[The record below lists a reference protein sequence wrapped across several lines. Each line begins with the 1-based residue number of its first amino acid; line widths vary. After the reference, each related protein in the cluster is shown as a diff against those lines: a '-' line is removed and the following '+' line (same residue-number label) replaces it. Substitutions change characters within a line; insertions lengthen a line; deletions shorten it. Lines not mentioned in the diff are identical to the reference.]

1 MGSDRPDQLDRIAST
16 TDAVES
22 LFSLFAAEEPLDDA
36 LLRVAETAAR
46 AIPDADAISITVLS
60 DTKARTA
67 ACTEDRVLQLD
78 LAQYRSDR
86 GPCLAAAHSRS
97 AVRTT
102 LDLDQESW
110 PEFADAARQEGVL
123 ATLSVPLIIAP
134 TQEGGEGELVGSLN
148 IYSRT
153 ASAFDPFDPFDE
165 KIMQLFTVAAGAAIA
180 NARRWQGCRESVSQ
194 LERALISRSEI
205 DQAKGVI
212 RALQGCS
219 ADEAFEVLKARSQRD
234 NVRLHTV
241 AVQLLDSLSDRAQ
254 PPL

>member
-123 ATLSVPLIIAP
+123 ATLSVPLIIGP

-153 ASAFDPFDPFDE
+153 ASAFDPFDE
-165 KIMQLFTVAAGAAIA
+165 KVMQLFTVAAGAAIA
-180 NARRWQGCRESVSQ
+180 NARRWQGCRETVSQ
-194 LERALISRSEI
+194 LERALTSRSEI

-219 ADEAFEVLKARSQRD
+219 AEEAFEVLKARSQRD

-241 AVQLLDSLSDRAQ
+241 AVQLLHSLSDRAQ

>member
-16 TDAVES
+16 TEAVES

-36 LLRVAETAAR
+36 LLRVAQTAAR
-46 AIPDADAISITVLS
+46 AIPDADAISITVLA
-60 DTKARTA
+60 DNKARTA
-67 ACTEDRVLQLD
+67 ACSEDRVMQLD
-78 LAQYRSDR
+78 LAQYWSNR
-86 GPCLAAAHSRS
+86 GPCLAAAHART

-102 LDLDQESW
+102 LDVDQESW
-110 PEFADAARQEGVL
+110 PEFADAARQEGVR

-134 TQEGGEGELVGSLN
+134 TEEHGEGELVGSLN

-153 ASAFDPFDPFDE
+153 ASAFDPLDE

-180 NARRWQGCRESVSQ
+180 NARRWQGCRETVSQ
-194 LERALISRSEI
+194 LERALTSRSEI

-219 ADEAFEVLKARSQRD
+219 AEEAFEVLKARSQRA